1 MKHWE
6 QKLMRAASPFLDDRH
21 EPPFQECMK
30 LATPYMA
37 FYCGG
42 EGKLSIG
49 RAIKFAQ
56 QGASMVVNC
65 APFGC
70 MPETVATA
78 VFGRLSA
85 DVDVPIV
92 SLFYDGSGGQN
103 RRLEVFLNNAVS
115 GKRASGRME
124 IGGGDVQ
131 PGVWRPG
138 DKLVPVQNLTA
149 RMRTGGNAGESA

>member
-1 MKHWE
+1 
-6 QKLMRAASPFLDDRH
+6 
-21 EPPFQECMK
+21 MK

-56 QGASMVVNC
+56 QGAAMVVNC

-78 VFGRLSA
+78 VFGRVSA
-85 DVDVPIV
+85 DVDMPIV

-115 GKRASGRME
+115 GKRASGRMG
-124 IGGGDVQ
+124 IADAQ
-131 PGVWRPG
+131 PGAWRPA

-149 RMRTGGNAGESA
+149 RLRAGGNAGEPA

>member
-1 MKHWE
+1 
-6 QKLMRAASPFLDDRH
+6 
-21 EPPFQECMK
+21 
-30 LATPYMA
+30 
-37 FYCGG
+37 
-42 EGKLSIG
+42 
-49 RAIKFAQ
+49 
-56 QGASMVVNC
+56 MVVNC

-115 GKRASGRME
+115 GKRASGRMSS
-124 IGGGDVQ
+124 GGAGYGD
-131 PGVWRPG
+131 PGAYPAR

>member
-1 MKHWE
+1 
-6 QKLMRAASPFLDDRH
+6 
-21 EPPFQECMK
+21 MK

>member
-1 MKHWE
+1 
-6 QKLMRAASPFLDDRH
+6 MRAASPFLDDRH

-56 QGASMVVNC
+56 QGAAMVVNC

-78 VFGRLSA
+78 VFGRVSA
-85 DVDVPIV
+85 DVDMPIV

-115 GKRASGRME
+115 GKRQSGHM
-124 IGGGDVQ
+124 IVGGGDVQ
-131 PGVWRPG
+131 SGGWRPA

-149 RMRTGGNAGESA
+149 RMRTGGNAGEPA

>member
-1 MKHWE
+1 
-6 QKLMRAASPFLDDRH
+6 
-21 EPPFQECMK
+21 
-30 LATPYMA
+30 
-37 FYCGG
+37 
-42 EGKLSIG
+42 
-49 RAIKFAQ
+49 
-56 QGASMVVNC
+56 
-65 APFGC
+65 
-70 MPETVATA
+70 VATA